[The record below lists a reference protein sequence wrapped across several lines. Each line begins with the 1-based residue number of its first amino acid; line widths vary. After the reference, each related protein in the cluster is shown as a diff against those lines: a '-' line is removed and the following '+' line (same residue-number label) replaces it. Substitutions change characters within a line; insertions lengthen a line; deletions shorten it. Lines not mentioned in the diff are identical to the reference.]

1 MSISQCKESG
11 AWRNAGFDLVKKLA
25 VAFAAIAFSVLA
37 LQSPSTQASAAIKP
51 HSACG
56 TVLIQGGAWLG
67 GHGVDVY
74 SNGSGSCGG
83 GSAGWGWQCVD
94 LAYRLYQQNGWG
106 RVFAADG
113 GAATIPEGSPAL
125 DFHPNSS
132 GYVPVPGDL
141 IIENKAPVN
150 GNYGHVA
157 VVDSV
162 SGGSINA
169 VEQNTQTLSGGT
181 WVDHPRHTYSWN
193 GVTAANGYASVR
205 GFMHSPAN
213 SLTSGPPSNSGPPF
227 NYNVTGTGGYGLNEH
242 SGPSVGSAVVGN
254 VPEGGS
260 LSIMC
265 QTSGDNVLGTSVWD
279 KLQNSSYVTDY
290 YTTTPTP
297 FGFSANIPRCSS
309 TSPPGAPGS
318 VSVSPGNSSGTVTW
332 AVPSSNGGA
341 TITSYT
347 ATASPGGATCSSSLT
362 SCMISGLTNGTSY
375 SVTVTATNSVGT
387 SGASSSAS
395 LTPLTTPG
403 SPTSASAQGANAS
416 LVASWAAPSSN
427 GGATITSYTATASP
441 GGATCSSS
449 LTSCTISG
457 LTNGTSY
464 TVSVV
469 ASNAAGAGPTSAPSP
484 SAVPLGTPTA
494 PQQVVAN
501 PQNTSL
507 QVTWMTPTSTG
518 GSAITSYGVST
529 TPVGGACTV
538 AVAQGTPT
546 ACTLTG
552 LTNGITYVVNVVAF
566 NALGASAPGT
576 SSPVTPATV
585 ATAPQGITAIAAKR
599 SAIVSWTAPAST
611 GGAAITS
618 YTVTASPGGASCT
631 TAGSSCVVSVLHL
644 GIAYSFT
651 VVAVNAAGTSASSA
665 SSNPVTIG
673 TPSAPTSVGA
683 IAGTSAITVYWPPAP
698 TNGFAVTSYT
708 ATASPG
714 GASCTAARI
723 LSCSISGL
731 VNGTTYTVT
740 VVATNGQGTS
750 PASAPSAPV
759 IPEGVPSVPTAVAAS
774 PLDGGAMVSWTA
786 PTYVGTGVSDYLVV
800 ASPGGA
806 TCWWSSGPTTCTMS
820 GLTNGTKYTF
830 VVTAF
835 NEIGAGPPSGASA
848 SVLVGAPQS
857 PLNVVASPRDRS
869 VVVSWDGPVSGAAT
883 PNTYKVT
890 AVPGGKTCI
899 AAAPVTSCTVSGL
912 FNGTSYTF
920 VVAASNTTGT
930 SSPSQA
936 TLSVTPLPVPGSP
949 SNPLATAG
957 PASAVVTWSAPAAGS
972 SAVGSYTATATP
984 GGQTCNALA
993 PVTTCTISGLTNG
1006 TSYTFTVMAT
1016 NNAGS
1021 SPPTSPS
1028 AAVIPADVPSAP
1040 TVVTATKSDGSV
1052 VVSWSASTPNGS
1064 PVTGYAVTSSPS
1076 SAGCTSTATTCTVTG
1091 LTNGTSYVFSVTA
1104 SNGAGKSQSG
1114 VAPAVT
1120 PSGTPT
1126 TPSGLQRTDSSQT
1139 AVRLAWSD
1147 ASGNGATIDL
1157 YTVKTLQ
1164 NGQTCTAAPGTGNTC
1179 VVSGLSAGT
1188 TYSFEIQAHNANG
1201 SSAWSAPVTGTT
1213 LSPPPPSYF
1222 VGVVDAKWSGAS
1234 CANERTSAT
1243 SSAGLVTCVANGT
1256 HVNIACQISG
1266 QVVSQNYGVWD
1277 RLDNGNYIWDA
1288 LIGNTT
1294 SLNWTASIPRC

>member
-1 MSISQCKESG
+1 
-11 AWRNAGFDLVKKLA
+11 
-25 VAFAAIAFSVLA
+25 
-37 LQSPSTQASAAIKP
+37 
-51 HSACG
+51 
-56 TVLIQGGAWLG
+56 
-67 GHGVDVY
+67 
-74 SNGSGSCGG
+74 
-83 GSAGWGWQCVD
+83 
-94 LAYRLYQQNGWG
+94 
-106 RVFAADG
+106 
-113 GAATIPEGSPAL
+113 
-125 DFHPNSS
+125 
-132 GYVPVPGDL
+132 
-141 IIENKAPVN
+141 
-150 GNYGHVA
+150 
-157 VVDSV
+157 
-162 SGGSINA
+162 
-169 VEQNTQTLSGGT
+169 
-181 WVDHPRHTYSWN
+181 
-193 GVTAANGYASVR
+193 
-205 GFMHSPAN
+205 
-213 SLTSGPPSNSGPPF
+213 
-227 NYNVTGTGGYGLNEH
+227 
-242 SGPSVGSAVVGN
+242 
-254 VPEGGS
+254 
-260 LSIMC
+260 
-265 QTSGDNVLGTSVWD
+265 
-279 KLQNSSYVTDY
+279 
-290 YTTTPTP
+290 
-297 FGFSANIPRCSS
+297 
-309 TSPPGAPGS
+309 
-318 VSVSPGNSSGTVTW
+318 
-332 AVPSSNGGA
+332 
-341 TITSYT
+341 
-347 ATASPGGATCSSSLT
+347 
-362 SCMISGLTNGTSY
+362 
-375 SVTVTATNSVGT
+375 
-387 SGASSSAS
+387 
-395 LTPLTTPG
+395 
-403 SPTSASAQGANAS
+403 
-416 LVASWAAPSSN
+416 
-427 GGATITSYTATASP
+427 
-441 GGATCSSS
+441 
-449 LTSCTISG
+449 
-457 LTNGTSY
+457 
-464 TVSVV
+464 
-469 ASNAAGAGPTSAPSP
+469 
-484 SAVPLGTPTA
+484 
-494 PQQVVAN
+494 
-501 PQNTSL
+501 
-507 QVTWMTPTSTG
+507 MT
-518 GSAITSYGVST
+518 
-529 TPVGGACTV
+529 
-538 AVAQGTPT
+538 VAQGTPT
-546 ACTLTG
+546 SCTLTG
-552 LTNGITYVVNVVAF
+552 LTNGITYVVNVVAR

-723 LSCSISGL
+723 LSCSIAGL
-731 VNGTTYTVT
+731 VNGTSYTVT
-740 VVATNGQGTS
+740 VVATNGQGAS

-800 ASPGGA
+800 ASPGGT

-848 SVLVGAPQS
+848 SVLVGAPQA

-1016 NNAGS
+1016 NIAGS

-1028 AAVIPADVPSAP
+1028 AAVIPADVPSVPPA
-1040 TVVTATKSDGSV
+1040 VTASKADGSV
-1052 VVSWSASTPNGS
+1052 VVSWGASTPNGS
-1064 PVTGYAVTSSPS
+1064 AVTGYAVTSSPS
-1076 SAGCTSTATTCTVTG
+1076 SAGCTSTGTTCTVTG
-1091 LTNGTSYVFSVTA
+1091 LINGTSYVFSVTA
-1104 SNGAGKSQSG
+1104 TNRAGKSQAG
-1114 VAPAVT
+1114 LAPAVT
-1120 PSGTPT
+1120 PSGLPT
-1126 TPSGLQRTDSSQT
+1126 TPSGLHQSDSSQT

-1222 VGVVDAKWSGAS
+1222 VGVVDASWSGAS

>member
-1 MSISQCKESG
+1 MRSAVSPKEVVASSRIRLLVGCLMFMSIF
-11 AWRNAGFDLVKKLA
+11 GFEV
-25 VAFAAIAFSVLA
+25 
-37 LQSPSTQASAAIKP
+37 
-51 HSACG
+51 
-56 TVLIQGGAWLG
+56 
-67 GHGVDVY
+67 
-74 SNGSGSCGG
+74 
-83 GSAGWGWQCVD
+83 
-94 LAYRLYQQNGWG
+94 
-106 RVFAADG
+106 
-113 GAATIPEGSPAL
+113 
-125 DFHPNSS
+125 
-132 GYVPVPGDL
+132 
-141 IIENKAPVN
+141 
-150 GNYGHVA
+150 
-157 VVDSV
+157 
-162 SGGSINA
+162 
-169 VEQNTQTLSGGT
+169 
-181 WVDHPRHTYSWN
+181 
-193 GVTAANGYASVR
+193 ASVPR
-205 GFMHSPAN
+205 AGA
-213 SLTSGPPSNSGPPF
+213 SLTSGCTDSG
-227 NYNVTGTGGYGLNEH
+227 YSCVEGGYTASTMNGNWATKYYGAGGGLDIGNPPHNCTLYAAWMLAHNGMADPGRSWGNASDWGSTLASVKNATPAIGSIAWYGFGHVAYVAKIDWSNNTVFLESDNYIGGNGGYTSNGWVPI
-242 SGPSVGSAVVGN
+242 SGPSGYLHIHDGGPPSPPSTPAAPVVSASSSGSPSLTLSWSPPTSSGSAPVKWYDVQDNQGHYCGVVTSLTLTFPGAACSAGASFTP
-254 VPEGGS
+254 VP
-260 LSIMC
+260 
-265 QTSGDNVLGTSVWD
+265 GTSYQFSVRA
-279 KLQNSSYVTDY
+279 YTDFDGNGG
-290 YTTTPTP
+290 TSAFSPWSTPV
-297 FGFSANIPRCSS
+297 S
-309 TSPPGAPGS
+309 PGS
-318 VSVSPGNSSGTVTW
+318 VPG
-332 AVPSSNGGA
+332 VPTGV
-341 TITSYT
+341 
-347 ATASPGGATCSSSLT
+347 TASPGNGQATVTWTPGAANGSSVGFTISSTPGGLQCTTASTTCVVN
-362 SCMISGLTNGTSY
+362 GLTNGTSY
-375 SVTVTATNSVGT
+375 SFTVVAH
-387 SGASSSAS
+387 
-395 LTPLTTPG
+395 
-403 SPTSASAQGANAS
+403 NAS
-416 LVASWAAPSSN
+416 GSSAPSS
-427 GGATITSYTATASP
+427 
-441 GGATCSSS
+441 
-449 LTSCTISG
+449 
-457 LTNGTSY
+457 
-464 TVSVV
+464 
-469 ASNAAGAGPTSAPSP
+469 P
-484 SAVPLGTPTA
+484 SASVIPLGTPTA
-494 PQQVVAN
+494 PQQVGAT
-501 PQNTSL
+501 PGNTSL
-507 QVTWMTPTSTG
+507 QVTWMPPASTG

-529 TPVGGACTV
+529 TPVGGVCTV
-538 AVAQGTPT
+538 TVAQGTPT
-546 ACTLTG
+546 SCTLTG
-552 LTNGITYVVNVVAF
+552 LTNGITYVVNVVAR

-576 SSPVTPATV
+576 SIPVTPATV

-599 SAIVSWTAPAST
+599 SAIVSWTAPASN
-611 GGAAITS
+611 GGAAISS
-618 YTVTASPGGASCT
+618 YTVTASPGGAKCT
-631 TAGSSCVVSVLHL
+631 SAGSSCVVSALYL
-644 GIAYSFT
+644 GVTYSFT
-651 VVAVNAAGTSASSA
+651 VVAVNAVGPSSSSA
-665 SSNPVTIG
+665 LSNPVTIG
-673 TPSAPTSVGA
+673 TPSAPTNVGA
-683 IAGTSAITVYWPPAP
+683 IAETSSTTVYWPPAP

-723 LSCSISGL
+723 LSCSIAGL
-731 VNGTTYTVT
+731 VNGTSYTVT
-740 VVATNGQGTS
+740 VVATNSQGTS

-759 IPEGVPSVPTAVAAS
+759 IPEGVPSVSTAVTAS
-774 PLDGGAMVSWTA
+774 PRDGGAVVSWTA

-848 SVLVGAPQS
+848 SVLVGAPQA

-972 SAVGSYTATATP
+972 SAVGSYTATASP
-984 GGQTCNALA
+984 GGKTCNALA

-1006 TSYTFTVMAT
+1006 TSYTFTVIAT

-1028 AAVIPADVPSAP
+1028 AAVIPADVPSVPPA
-1040 TVVTATKSDGSV
+1040 VTASKSDGSV
-1052 VVSWSASTPNGS
+1052 VVSWGASTPNGS
-1064 PVTGYAVTSSPS
+1064 AVTGYAVTSSPS

-1104 SNGAGKSQSG
+1104 TNRAGKSQAG
-1114 VAPAVT
+1114 LAPAVT
-1120 PSGTPT
+1120 PSGLPT
-1126 TPSGLQRTDSSQT
+1126 TPSGLHQSDSSQT

-1222 VGVVDAKWSGAS
+1222 VGVVDASWSGAS